1 MANRWGKSE
10 NSDRLY
16 FLGLQNHCG
25 WWLQPWNQ
33 KTLAPWK
40 KNYDQPRQHIKKQ
53 RHHFADKGPPSQ
65 TMVFPVVMYAYESWT
80 IKKAEHRRT
89 EGFKLW
95 YWKRFLRV
103 PQSARR
109 SSQSILK
116 EINPEYSLK
125 GLMLKLKI
133 QYFGHLM
140 RRADSFEKILIL
152 GKIEGRRRRGQ
163 QKIR

>member
-1 MANRWGKSE
+1 
-10 NSDRLY
+10 
-16 FLGLQNHCG
+16 
-25 WWLQPWNQ
+25 
-33 KTLAPWK
+33 
-40 KNYDQPRQHIKKQ
+40 
-53 RHHFADKGPPSQ
+53 
-65 TMVFPVVMYAYESWT
+65 MVFPVVMYAYESWT
-80 IKKAEHRRT
+80 IKKAEHRRI

-140 RRADSFEKILIL
+140 QRADSLEKALML
-152 GKIEGRRRRGQ
+152 GLLKVGSKKRRERQTEDETIGWHH
-163 QKIR
+163 